1 MQKEMENWLSRL
13 WMSELIA
20 GRCKRPGRFLG
31 KHRVGRGEAIV
42 TYRPSAWGV
51 KAVGKTRT
59 GEPYEYWLERIENTD
74 LFGSYFEKDQ
84 FAEYEL
90 VYQFGEN
97 DYYRTPDPYNFS
109 GLLTEDDLYLFTQG
123 INYHIYDKLGA
134 HPMTLDG
141 VDGTYFA
148 VWAPN
153 ARNVRV
159 VGDFNYWDGRIH
171 QMNEVENS
179 GVYELFVPGVHP
191 GMVYKYQIL
200 TADDEFI
207 MKCDPYANQGELRP
221 NNASV
226 VCDLRNY
233 PWTDGE
239 WIAQRMRENRDT
251 LRRKPMS
258 IYEVHPG
265 SWRKVREDDDNG
277 GLSYRELAHQLADYV
292 LEMGYTHIELMGI
305 AEHPFDGSWGYQ
317 VTGYYA
323 PTSRYGSPQDFM
335 YFVDYM
341 HARGISVILD
351 WVPAHFP
358 KDAHGLARFDG
369 RPLYEHPDPRRGEHP
384 HWGTYIFNYGKK
396 EVENFLVANAFFWIE
411 KYHVDGLRVDA
422 VASMLYL
429 DYGKNDGEWLPNALG
444 GKENIEAMN
453 MLNHLNGELEK
464 QIPGAMMIAEEST
477 AWNGVTAP
485 AGMKGLGFLYK
496 WNMGWMND
504 FLSYISL
511 DPYFRQF
518 NHGMLTFSMDYA
530 YSENYILV
538 LSHDEVV
545 HGKCSLINKMPGE
558 YEDKFANLRL
568 AYGFFYG
575 HPGKK
580 LLFMGQEFAQ
590 FREWSEKRQLDWWLL
605 GETKNR
611 EMQHYVRSLN
621 RLYHEYDALYY
632 NDHETIGFEWMGCDD
647 AERSIVSFVRRGSTM
662 DRQLLFVCNFTPV
675 VREHYQCGV
684 PCCGFYHEIFNSD
697 RSEFGGHNIY
707 NPDPLEAEDEPCD
720 KASASITLTL
730 PGLAVLIFEFDST
743 ETVVA
748 DAKRR
753 AQERRQ
759 KRLEEERRKE
769 EERIREEKRQEEER
783 IREEERC
790 REKERLKEEERL
802 KEKEERKEE

>member
-1 MQKEMENWLSRL
+1 MQKEIENWLSRF
-13 WMSELIA
+13 WMSELIS

-31 KHRVGRGEAIV
+31 RHHVGRGEAIM
-42 TYRPSAWGV
+42 TYRPGAWGV

-59 GEPYEYWLERIENTD
+59 GEDYEYWLERIENTD
-74 LFGSYFEKDQ
+74 LFGSYFDQ
-84 FAEYEL
+84 EIFAKYEL

-97 DYYRTPDPYNFS
+97 DFYQTPDPYNFP
-109 GLLTEDDLYLFTQG
+109 GLLTEDDLYLFMQG
-123 INYHIYDKLGA
+123 NNYQIYDKMGA
-134 HPMTLDG
+134 HPITLDG
-141 VDGTYFA
+141 VEGTYFA

-153 ARNVRV
+153 ARSVRV

-179 GVYELFVPGVHP
+179 GVYELFVPGVRP

-200 TADDEFI
+200 TADDEYI
-207 MKCDPYANQGELRP
+207 LKCDPYANQGELRP

-226 VCDLRNY
+226 VCDIRNY
-233 PWTDGE
+233 PWTDNIWME
-239 WIAQRMRENRDT
+239 NRARENRDT

-265 SWRKVREDDDNG
+265 SWRKVREDDDDG
-277 GLSYRELAHQLADYV
+277 GLHYRELAHQLADYV
-292 LEMGYTHIELMGI
+292 LEMGYTHVELMGI

-323 PTSRYGSPQDFM
+323 PTSRYGSPHDFM

-341 HARGISVILD
+341 HARGIGVILD

-396 EVENFLVANAFFWIE
+396 EVENFLIANAFFWLE

-453 MLNHLNGELEK
+453 MLNHLNGALEK
-464 QIPGAMMIAEEST
+464 YIPGAMMIAEEST

-485 AGMKGLGFLYK
+485 AGFEGLGFLYK

-504 FLSYISL
+504 FLSYMSL

-538 LSHDEVV
+538 MSHDEVV
-545 HGKCSLINKMPGE
+545 HGKGSMINKMPGE
-558 YEDKFANLRL
+558 YEEKFANLRT

-611 EMQHYVRSLN
+611 EMQHYVRALN

-632 NDHETIGFEWMGCDD
+632 NDHESIGFQWMDCDD
-647 AERSIVSFVRRGSTM
+647 AKRSVVIFVRRGSTT
-662 DRQLLFVCNFTPV
+662 DRQLLFACNFTPV
-675 VREHYQCGV
+675 TREDYQCGV
-684 PCCGFYHEIFNSD
+684 PCCGIYREIFNSD
-697 RSEFGGHNIY
+697 RSEFGGHNIC
-707 NPDPLEAEDEPCD
+707 NTEPIEAEDEPYQ
-720 KASASITLTL
+720 KGEASITFTL
-730 PGLAVLIFEFDST
+730 PGLSVLIFEFDTTPS
-743 ETVVA
+743 VVE

-753 AQERRQ
+753 AATRKK
-759 KRLEEERRKE
+759 KRMEEEQKKKE
-769 EERIREEKRQEEER
+769 AQQKATQEQEESQIHTEMTVQNS
-783 IREEERC
+783 
-790 REKERLKEEERL
+790 
-802 KEKEERKEE
+802 